1 MTDLDLLDQYEEAL
15 LHIKGL
21 LEQPDL
27 LPERFCLLVPQMES
41 LSSQDPQIQARV
53 KDLFYDVNEQ
63 IQAYQE
69 QFQILVEE
77 LGILCRTGS
86 PQQKEATRFFT
97 TLVDLLQ
104 LAFSTYQEDPDRL
117 APFLKVLERLRLF
130 LTKQTKT
137 LSQDPL
143 SDALLLSLVQSA
155 WAFTS
160 PQTSPQRYAAQIQ
173 TGGARTKTRKR
184 NQKRSA

>member
-1 MTDLDLLDQYEEAL
+1 MTDLELLDQYEEAL
-15 LHIKGL
+15 LTIKNL

-27 LPERFCLLVPQMES
+27 LPERFCLLVSQMES
-41 LSSQDPQIQARV
+41 LSSQDPQIKDQV

-69 QFQILVEE
+69 QFQVLVEE

-86 PQQKEATRFFT
+86 THQKEATRFFR

-104 LAFSTYQEDPDRL
+104 LAFSTYQEDPERL
-117 APFLKVLERLRLF
+117 AAFYKVLERLGLF
-130 LTKQTKT
+130 LTKQTET
-137 LSQDPL
+137 LSQDAL
-143 SDALLLSLVQSA
+143 SDALLLSLIQSA

-160 PQTSPQRYAAQIQ
+160 PQTTPQTYAKQIQ
-173 TGGARTKTRKR
+173 KGGKRNTTRKKK
-184 NQKRSA
+184 QKRSA